1 MNKHSRLP
9 VAGHRASLFMSV
21 AVGGISLTL
30 IEQLMGWVMI
40 LLVCAVAVRFLLYKG
55 LYKHAPGTRTINL
68 LAVLASVALAWFAI
82 GQGILITMIN
92 LLVVGC
98 ALKLLLL
105 NRRRDFLQ
113 LAACCLF
120 LVGCAFIFSQSLF
133 STLLYSLVLFII
145 LLAIQLFFA
154 PQLGFKRHLKKL
166 LKMNL
171 QALPVAVLLFL
182 ILPHLPPFWGMPQ
195 DKSTATGL
203 SEKITPGDIAKLT
216 RSTDHVFTA
225 TFDGAVPEPEQR
237 YWRAMVLEEFDGKS
251 WQVSE
256 YRKQRQQVMTYT
268 RQSYKPA
275 VTGPAFSY
283 QMLTEAT
290 GNQWLPVID
299 IALPG
304 TFASTEK
311 VFSANDYTLR
321 TRQPMLSKQAFDIS
335 SFYEASLRV
344 PANGL
349 ELNSNLQLP
358 QQTNLRA
365 AAWAQQLRQ
374 QHQSNRALA
383 QAVMT
388 YFASQGFSYTLEP
401 PVMPDAPVDTFL
413 FDARQGFCSHYASAM
428 TFVLRSAGI
437 PARIVSGYQGGQN
450 LADNVLSIYQY
461 DAHAWVEASLDN
473 QSWTRFDPT
482 AMVAMS
488 RLQYGFM
495 QAMSEQRQDAPVFSR
510 ANPANSTLLNSMFHL
525 LDSVNYQWNRWV
537 LGFDASTQ
545 EDMVSSIMGKATGTR
560 MTIFMLSVLLFIA
573 GLLAFYFVPRPVKKG
588 SNEAE
593 RLYYDI
599 QKRLEKLTGLP
610 RNHLGPSGY
619 LTLVSPRI
627 NAPTRIALE
636 RFTRTFGALQYQP
649 HQKHYSI
656 SVLRSQHRV
665 LVKALRKHPKG
676 RHQGTTSPMP
686 G

>member
-1 MNKHSRLP
+1 M
-9 VAGHRASLFMSV
+9 
-21 AVGGISLTL
+21 
-30 IEQLMGWVMI
+30 
-40 LLVCAVAVRFLLYKG
+40 
-55 LYKHAPGTRTINL
+55 
-68 LAVLASVALAWFAI
+68 
-82 GQGILITMIN
+82 
-92 LLVVGC
+92 
-98 ALKLLLL
+98 
-105 NRRRDFLQ
+105 
-113 LAACCLF
+113 
-120 LVGCAFIFSQSLF
+120 
-133 STLLYSLVLFII
+133 
-145 LLAIQLFFA
+145 
-154 PQLGFKRHLKKL
+154 
-166 LKMNL
+166 
-171 QALPVAVLLFL
+171 
-182 ILPHLPPFWGMPQ
+182 
-195 DKSTATGL
+195 
-203 SEKITPGDIAKLT
+203 
-216 RSTDHVFTA
+216 
-225 TFDGAVPEPEQR
+225 
-237 YWRAMVLEEFDGKS
+237 LEEFDGKS

-495 QAMSEQRQDAPVFSR
+495 QAMSEQRQDAPLFSR